1 MDITIVKNIGP
12 ALSNRI
18 CLIFEIIIWWCLVLC
33 NKKQFFAIV
42 IELQNDLLLKQ
53 QFA

>member
-18 CLIFEIIIWWCLVLC
+18 CLIFEIIIVVVFVFVDV
-33 NKKQFFAIV
+33 NIKQIS
-42 IELQNDLLLKQ
+42 ESTKRE
-53 QFA
+53 